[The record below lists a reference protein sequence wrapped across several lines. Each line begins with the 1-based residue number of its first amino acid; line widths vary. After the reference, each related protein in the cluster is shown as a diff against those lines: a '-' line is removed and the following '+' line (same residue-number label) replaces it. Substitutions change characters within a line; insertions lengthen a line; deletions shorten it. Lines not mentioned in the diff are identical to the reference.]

1 MMNYTLDTL
10 KRYFK
15 KTRWSIVL
23 LGVLAFLTH
32 GSILFYQGFGVDTD
46 AIMNGID
53 NFKELG
59 RPGLVWLGKFFGL
72 DWFNLYYAQALAF
85 LFIIFVPAAF
95 GALFYIA
102 GDQCDASGIRRF
114 RDRISFLGGTDLFYQ
129 SERAGAVRL
138 YFDCGESAGDGVR
151 EKKAG
156 GVPMV
161 VPFFGS
167 GPDESDLFQLPG
179 IGRDLCRGD
188 CNDVF
193 AGWTEE

>member
-53 NFKELG
+53 NFEELG

-85 LFIIFVPAAF
+85 LFIIFVPVAF

-102 GDQCDASGIRRF
+102 GGAEETRINVMLLALGASVIVSPF
-114 RDRISFLGGTDLFYQ
+114 WAEQIYFINQSAQVLFACILTALSLLATEFARKKRGRL
-129 SERAGAVRL
+129 SENL
-138 YFDCGESAGDGVR
+138 
-151 EKKAG
+151 K
-156 GVPMV
+156 
-161 VPFFGS
+161 
-167 GPDESDLFQLPG
+167 
-179 IGRDLCRGD
+179 
-188 CNDVF
+188 
-193 AGWTEE
+193 